1 MATKSELTRRM
12 TSIVSPF
19 LEKGEKLMRAA
30 DSLKGPKTII
40 ASFLTPVG
48 FFIAERPRYVGLT
61 SHRLL
66 VVVPPARRGGR
77 ARLDLEAPRDE
88 VEVLSFEQGRLWT
101 RVVLGIEGRP
111 VGLNFARIWRQE
123 AEFIHR
129 KLAAKRKP
137 RRDSS

>member
-12 TSIVSPF
+12 TSVLKPF

-30 DSLKGPKTII
+30 DSLKGPKTIY

-66 VVVPPARRGGR
+66 VVIPPARRGAE
-77 ARLDLEAPRDE
+77 ARLDMEAPRQD
-88 VEVLSFEQGRLWT
+88 VDVVAFEQGRLWT
-101 RVVLGIEGRP
+101 RIVVGIEGRS
-111 VGLNFARIWRQE
+111 VGLNFARIWRPE

-129 KLAAKRKP
+129 KLETKKKR
-137 RRDSS
+137 RS

>member
-12 TSIVSPF
+12 TSVLKPF

-30 DSLKGPKTII
+30 DSLKGPKTLY

-66 VVVPPARRGGR
+66 VVIPPARRGAA
-77 ARLDLEAPRDE
+77 ARLDMEAPRQD
-88 VEVLSFEQGRLWT
+88 VEVLGFEQGRLWT
-101 RVVLGIEGRP
+101 RMVVGIEGRS
-111 VGLNFARIWRQE
+111 VGLNFARIWRAE
-123 AEFIHR
+123 AEFLHR
-129 KLAAKRKP
+129 KLETKKKRRP
-137 RRDSS
+137 